1 MLDHKNPLVPNS
13 LDSSDSTSESPDE
26 KLTISLEKQKREITS
41 TRKVGGQ
48 PLTET
53 VASDTTGVGQAEA
66 AQPAAATR
74 IRVPS
79 RNNHKLAA
87 VIERVNNDIELFT
100 MWKCANI
107 NAVDRLGISDHGRV
121 HVQIVANIG
130 LKMLRLL
137 RAAGITSSIA
147 QHHAASGM
155 TEQDAEVVVVLGA
168 LMHDLGIC
176 VHRDEHEHHS
186 LWLAERKLRELLDG
200 LYDIEGRTIITAE
213 TLHTIVA
220 HQRSQRCLTIEAGVV
235 KVADALDMAKGRA
248 RIPFEQGHINI
259 HSASAAAIESVELS
273 AGEAKP
279 IHIQVNLLNSTGIYQ
294 IDELLR
300 KKIQNSTI
308 KDYIELVAKIEAET
322 EQKLI
327 SGFSF

>member
-1 MLDHKNPLVPNS
+1 VLNTKNTASVS
-13 LDSSDSTSESPDE
+13 TTSEAETHNE
-26 KLTISLEKQKREITS
+26 KLKVTLEETKREITQ
-41 TRKVGGQ
+41 TRDVAGQ
-48 PLTET
+48 EHSET
-53 VASDTTGVGQAEA
+53 VALDTVANPATETHPAETA
-66 AQPAAATR
+66 PR

-137 RAAGITSSIA
+137 RAKGIGSSIA
-147 QHHAASGM
+147 RHHASSGM
-155 TEQDAEVVVVLGA
+155 TEDDAEVVVVLGA

-200 LYDIEGRTIITAE
+200 IYDIEGRTIITAE

-248 RIPFEQGHINI
+248 RIPFEQGFINI
-259 HSASAAAIESVELS
+259 HSTSAAAIDSVELS
-273 AGEAKP
+273 AGEIKP
-279 IHIQVNLLNSTGIYQ
+279 IHIQVNMLNSTGIYQ

-308 KDYIELVAKIEAET
+308 KDYIELVASIEAET
-322 EQKLI
+322 EKKLI
-327 SGFSF
+327 TSFTF

>member
-1 MLDHKNPLVPNS
+1 MLDITKPEFQATPLQDNT
-13 LDSSDSTSESPDE
+13 SDPGSE
-26 KLTISLEKQKREITS
+26 KLTVNLDKQKREITS
-41 TRKVGGQ
+41 TRQVGGQ

-53 VASDTTGVGQAEA
+53 VASDTDVTGHPGPV
-66 AQPAAATR
+66 QPASANR
-74 IRVPS
+74 IHVPA
-79 RNNHKLAA
+79 RGNTNLAA

-100 MWKCANI
+100 LWKCANI

-130 LKMLRLL
+130 LKILRLL
-137 RAAGITSSIA
+137 RAAGIKSSIA
-147 QHHAASGM
+147 RHHAASGM

-168 LMHDLGIC
+168 LLHDLGIC

-235 KVADALDMAKGRA
+235 KVADALDMAKGRS
-248 RIPFEQGHINI
+248 RIPFEQGHVNI

-273 AGEAKP
+273 AGETKP
-279 IHIQVNLLNSTGIYQ
+279 VHIQVKMLNSTGIYQ

-300 KKIQNSTI
+300 KKIQNSSI

-327 SGFSF
+327 GGFSF

>member
-1 MLDHKNPLVPNS
+1 MQTNS
-13 LDSSDSTSESPDE
+13 KGE
-26 KLTISLEKQKREITS
+26 KLTVKLEDQTRQITD
-41 TRKVGGQ
+41 TLAIAGQ
-48 PLTET
+48 PPVAQT
-53 VASDTTGVGQAEA
+53 VAVDHIEDAQTVHTT
-66 AQPAAATR
+66 PPR
-74 IRVPS
+74 IKIPS
-79 RNNHKLAA
+79 RDNTKLAA
-87 VIERVNNDIELFT
+87 LLERVNTDIELFT

-137 RAAGITSSIA
+137 QTAGITPSIV
-147 QHHAASGM
+147 QHHGGSGM
-155 TEQDAEVVVVLGA
+155 TQQDAEIVVVLGA

-200 LYDIEGRTIITAE
+200 LYDIEGRTIIVAE

-273 AGEAKP
+273 AGETKP
-279 IHIQVNLLNSTGIYQ
+279 IHIKVNMLNSTGIYQ
-294 IDELLR
+294 IDELLK

-308 KDYIELVAKIEAET
+308 KDYIELVASIQAET
-322 EQKLI
+322 ETKLI
-327 SGFSF
+327 TDFRF

>member
-1 MLDHKNPLVPNS
+1 MFNNENTVPTTNGQKPE
-13 LDSSDSTSESPDE
+13 TSNE
-26 KLTISLEKQKREITS
+26 KLKVTLEETKREITQ
-41 TRKVGGQ
+41 TRNVAGQ
-48 PLTET
+48 QHSET
-53 VASDTTGVGQAEA
+53 VALDTVASPAVAEPHA
-66 AQPAAATR
+66 ETAPR

-137 RAAGITSSIA
+137 RAKDIGSSIA
-147 QHHAASGM
+147 RHHAASGM
-155 TEQDAEVVVVLGA
+155 TEDDAEVVVVLGA

-235 KVADALDMAKGRA
+235 KVADALDMAKGRS
-248 RIPFEQGHINI
+248 RIPFEQGLINI
-259 HSASAAAIESVELS
+259 HSTSAAAIDSVELS
-273 AGEAKP
+273 AGEKKP
-279 IHIQVNLLNSTGIYQ
+279 VHIRVNMLNSTGIYQ

-308 KDYIELVAKIEAET
+308 KDYIELVASVEAET
-322 EQKLI
+322 EKKLI
-327 SGFSF
+327 TDFRF

>member
-1 MLDHKNPLVPNS
+1 MLDITKPEFEATPV
-13 LDSSDSTSESPDE
+13 SDTATDTGNE
-26 KLTISLEKQKREITS
+26 KLTVSLDRQKREITS
-41 TRKVGGQ
+41 TRQVGGQ

-53 VASDTTGVGQAEA
+53 VASDTTA
-66 AQPAAATR
+66 AGHTEP
-74 IRVPS
+74 VPS
-79 RNNHKLAA
+79 ASANRIHVPVRGNARLAA
-87 VIERVNNDIELFT
+87 VIERVNSDVELFT
-100 MWKCANI
+100 LWKCANI

-130 LKMLRLL
+130 LKILRLL
-137 RAAGITSSIA
+137 RSAGIKSSIA

-200 LYDIEGRTIITAE
+200 IYDIEGRTIITVE

-235 KVADALDMAKGRA
+235 KVADALDMAKGRS

-273 AGEAKP
+273 AGETKP
-279 IHIQVNLLNSTGIYQ
+279 VHIQVKMLNSTGIYQ

-300 KKIQNSTI
+300 RKIQNSSI

-327 SGFSF
+327 GGFSF

>member
-1 MLDHKNPLVPNS
+1 MLDHKNPQLSATPNA
-13 LDSSDSTSESPDE
+13 STEPRDE
-26 KLTISLEKQKREITS
+26 KLTISLEEQKREIIS

-53 VASDTTGVGQAEA
+53 VASDMTVAGQVE
-66 AQPAAATR
+66 PAHPANSNR

-79 RNNHKLAA
+79 RDNHKLAA
-87 VIERVNNDIELFT
+87 IIERVNTDIELFT

-137 RAAGITSSIA
+137 RAAGIKSSIA
-147 QHHAASGM
+147 QHRASSGM

-200 LYDIEGRTIITAE
+200 LYDIEGRTIITVE

-273 AGEAKP
+273 AGETKP

-322 EQKLI
+322 EQKLM
-327 SGFSF
+327 SVFSF

>member
-1 MLDHKNPLVPNS
+1 MLDHKNPQLPIS

-26 KLTISLEKQKREITS
+26 KLTINLEKQKREITS

-66 AQPAAATR
+66 AHPATATR

-186 LWLAERKLRELLDG
+186 LWLAERKLRE
-200 LYDIEGRTIITAE
+200 
-213 TLHTIVA
+213 
-220 HQRSQRCLTIEAGVV
+220 
-235 KVADALDMAKGRA
+235 
-248 RIPFEQGHINI
+248 
-259 HSASAAAIESVELS
+259 
-273 AGEAKP
+273 
-279 IHIQVNLLNSTGIYQ
+279 
-294 IDELLR
+294 
-300 KKIQNSTI
+300 
-308 KDYIELVAKIEAET
+308 
-322 EQKLI
+322 
-327 SGFSF
+327 

>member
-1 MLDHKNPLVPNS
+1 MLDIKKISPIQTP
-13 LDSSDSTSESPDE
+13 DEQSEHSQDE
-26 KLTISLEKQKREITS
+26 KLKVNLEEATRKITS
-41 TRKVGGQ
+41 TRDVAGQ
-48 PLTET
+48 QLSET
-53 VASDTTGVGQAEA
+53 VAVDTVAPNSTESAHVASA
-66 AQPAAATR
+66 PR
-74 IRVPS
+74 IRVPTRS
-79 RNNHKLAA
+79 NQKLAA
-87 VIERVNNDIELFT
+87 VIERVNTDIELFT

-137 RAAGITSSIA
+137 RAKGIGSSIA
-147 QHHAASGM
+147 LHHGPSGM
-155 TEQDAEVVVVLGA
+155 TEEDAEVVVVLGA

-235 KVADALDMAKGRA
+235 KVADALDMAKGRS

-279 IHIQVNLLNSTGIYQ
+279 IHIRVNMLNSTGIYQ
-294 IDELLR
+294 IDELLK

-308 KDYIELVAKIEAET
+308 KDYIELVASIEAET
-322 EQKLI
+322 ETKLI
-327 SGFSF
+327 TDFRF